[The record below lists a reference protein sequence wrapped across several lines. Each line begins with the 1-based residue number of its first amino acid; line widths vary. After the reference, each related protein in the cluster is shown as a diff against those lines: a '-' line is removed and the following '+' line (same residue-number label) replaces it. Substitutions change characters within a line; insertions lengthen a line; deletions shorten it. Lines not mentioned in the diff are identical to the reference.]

1 MSRCIAFL
9 VYPGFQ
15 ILDAAGPLAAFEAA
29 GAFVPGAY
37 RLVVLSRDG
46 GLVASS
52 GGIRLATE
60 PAGRFARLVVED
72 NGPGFPAEILARAFE
87 PYVTTKPKGTGLGLA
102 IVRKIVDE
110 HGGRIDITNKHENG
124 TGGGAQIS
132 IRLPLANP

>member
-60 PAGRFARLVVED
+60 PMADEAEPDTLIVVGGDGVYPATGCAANRAAASRLSGATRARVA
-72 NGPGFPAEILARAFE
+72 PGKECF
-87 PYVTTKPKGTGLGLA
+87 
-102 IVRKIVDE
+102 IV
-110 HGGRIDITNKHENG
+110 
-124 TGGGAQIS
+124 
-132 IRLPLANP
+132 LL

>member
-52 GGIRLATE
+52 GGTIESEHTVPDYHFHTLAQLADAVD
-60 PAGRFARLVVED
+60 AG
-72 NGPGFPAEILARAFE
+72 
-87 PYVTTKPKGTGLGLA
+87 
-102 IVRKIVDE
+102 
-110 HGGRIDITNKHENG
+110 
-124 TGGGAQIS
+124 Q
-132 IRLPLANP
+132 